1 MNQAFE
7 SFWSVYPKSPRK
19 ASKSLCLAKWEKM
32 RLDFQATHI
41 IKHLHWMKTQDI
53 WLKANG
59 SFIPAP
65 LVYLNQMRWD
75 GTDVP
80 DLVVKP
86 ERDPELTRLEEERKK
101 AVPMP
106 ENVRLRLAQLRGRN

>member
-59 SFIPAP
+59 AFIPAP

>member
-59 SFIPAP
+59 AFIPAP

-75 GTDVP
+75 GADVP
-80 DLVVKP
+80 DEVEKP
-86 ERDPELTRLEEERKK
+86 TKDPSILKAEEDTKQ

-106 ENVRLRLAQLRGRN
+106 DHLKKRFDELRGRL